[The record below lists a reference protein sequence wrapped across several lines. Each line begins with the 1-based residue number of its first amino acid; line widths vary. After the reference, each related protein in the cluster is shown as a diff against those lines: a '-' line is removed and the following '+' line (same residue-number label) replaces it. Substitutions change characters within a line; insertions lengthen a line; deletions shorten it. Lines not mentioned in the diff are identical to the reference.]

1 LKGISQNFCL
11 IDIIE
16 QPIPRLV
23 DKNRRKMF
31 YSGKK
36 RRYTVKSQLMANDS
50 GGIIYKANHKKGRRH
65 NYDIYKENHPII
77 PKQVVTVADLGYYGI
92 EKDFPVPIGTTMQKK
107 RTNYYQIKKR
117 L

>member
-1 LKGISQNFCL
+1 MKGISQNFCL
-11 IDIIE
+11 IEITE

-50 GGIIYKANHKKGRRH
+50 GGIIYKAIHQKGRKH
-65 NYDIYKENHPII
+65 DYKIYKNNNPII

-92 EKDFPVPIGTTMQKK
+92 
-107 RTNYYQIKKR
+107 
-117 L
+117 

>member
-1 LKGISQNFCL
+1 MKGISQNFCL
-11 IDIIE
+11 IDITE

-50 GGIIYKANHKKGRRH
+50 GGIIYKAIHQKGRKH
-65 NYDIYKENHPII
+65 DYKIYKNNHPII

-92 EKDFPVPIGTTMQKK
+92 
-107 RTNYYQIKKR
+107 
-117 L
+117 